1 VRESFDCRQNHS
13 HNVSVSVT
21 PGYCSF
27 SSINSSMN
35 SSTDSQGKRKR
46 KMKKGDLLSGF
57 VAPKLKAPAL
67 KNLKKK

>member
-1 VRESFDCRQNHS
+1 
-13 HNVSVSVT
+13 
-21 PGYCSF
+21 
-27 SSINSSMN
+27 MN